1 MSLKKGNFEHGSVN
15 QNKTIKRSTNF
26 TNRNKFNEIFFNSII
41 FSPKIVSAQ
50 LLLPPVAAASV
61 FHSQFFPRLHPIFG
75 KMSSSVHSKLQL
87 FDLDPIFQEEVCW
100 SIPKISN
107 VTLRKTLFYLI
118 SYLFRARIFKS
129 KFCYAKIGKCVV
141 FPCMVWRSA
150 GAHHFPRQNIIQS
163 ESQTPLVH

>member
-1 MSLKKGNFEHGSVN
+1 MNDNILKNL
-15 QNKTIKRSTNF
+15 
-26 TNRNKFNEIFFNSII
+26 II

-61 FHSQFFPRLHPIFG
+61 FHSQFFPMLRPIFG
-75 KMSSSVHSKLQL
+75 KMTSSVHSKLQL

-107 VTLRKTLFYLI
+107 KTLRKTLFYLK
-118 SYLFRARIFKS
+118 SLYLFRARIFKS

-141 FPCMVWRSA
+141 FPRMVWRSA
-150 GAHHFPRQNIIQS
+150 EAHHFPRQNIIQS